1 MAFFHEITAAN
12 PEIGVITFK
21 SVTTGAVVSFP
32 AFITTFNDNFTVGF
46 GGETTFG
53 RNDPVKHYQ
62 STSRQIQASLDV
74 LGTDVEHA
82 EVIE

>member
-32 AFITTFNDNFTVGF
+32 AFITTFNDNFTVSAKF
-46 GGETTFG
+46 EET
-53 RNDPVKHYQ
+53 P
-62 STSRQIQASLDV
+62 L
-74 LGTDVEHA
+74 
-82 EVIE
+82 